1 MVYPSGPALPE
12 EYAPLPRAEFAF
24 PGPLRDRLVGAI
36 LAGAKT
42 ATTSLLREY
51 GPGGGGDDGPM
62 PEGGEPMP
70 EPGARSLLVDS
81 ADVPVAVIETTEVRV
96 VPLAQV
102 DAAHA
107 RDEGEGHA
115 TVAAWRAA
123 HEGFWNG
130 EEMRAALGDAGFTVD
145 DSTPVVLERFRVV
158 ADLRRPDPDPDSDPD
173 PAPDSR
179 RPR

>member
-1 MVYPSGPALPE
+1 MVCPPGPALPG

-51 GPGGGGDDGPM
+51 GTGGGGD
-62 PEGGEPMP
+62 EPMP

-81 ADVPVAVIETTEVRV
+81 TDAPVAVIETTEVRV
-96 VPLAQV
+96 VPLAEV
-102 DAAHA
+102 DVAHA

-115 TVAAWRAA
+115 TVAGWRAA
-123 HEGFWNG
+123 HEAFWNG
-130 EEMRAALGDAGFTVD
+130 EEMRAALGDEGFTVD

-158 ADLRRPDPDPDSDPD
+158 ADPRGPDG
-173 PAPDSR
+173 R